1 MVSLEIVELRPIAKN
16 GDNEAVKACFELVLI
31 NSRF

>member
-16 GDNEAVKACFELVLI
+16 GDNEAVKVRFKLVLT